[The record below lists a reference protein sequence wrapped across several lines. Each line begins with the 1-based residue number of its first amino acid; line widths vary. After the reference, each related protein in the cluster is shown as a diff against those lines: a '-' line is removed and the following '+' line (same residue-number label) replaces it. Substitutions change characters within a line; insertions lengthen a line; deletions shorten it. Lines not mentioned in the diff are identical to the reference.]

1 MCCGDASLSVS
12 RETSSARYF
21 PEKSGDVLA
30 YAELLATTAIQ
41 RGLIGPREADR
52 VWERHI
58 ENCIPLTTLLPEQN
72 ATVAD
77 VGSGAGL
84 PGIVIALAKPGLRV
98 TLIEPLQRRVEF
110 LYEVVDALKIKNVEI
125 IRAKSEVVKGSYNFV
140 TARAVAPLPRLIQTT
155 WHLVAPGG
163 SLLAIKGESAAAEM
177 AESDL
182 SMAAKTQLHEI
193 KIDDLPLARIVE
205 LQKAG

>member
-21 PEKSGDVLA
+21 PEKSGEALA
-30 YAELLATTAIQ
+30 YADLLATTAIQ

-58 ENCIPLTTLLPEQN
+58 ENCIPLTTLLPDQN

-163 SLLAIKGESAAAEM
+163 SLLAMKGESAAAEM

-182 SMAAKTQLHEI
+182 SVAVKAELHEI
-193 KIDDLPLARIVE
+193 NIDDLPLARIVE

>member
-1 MCCGDASLSVS
+1 LCCGDARLSVS

-21 PEKSGDVLA
+21 PIKSGEALA
-30 YAELLATTAIQ
+30 YADLLATTAIQ

-58 ENCIPLTTLLPEQN
+58 ENCIPLTTLLPDQN

-84 PGIVIALAKPGLRV
+84 PGVVIALAKPGLKV

-163 SLLAIKGESAAAEM
+163 SLLAMKGESAAAEM
-177 AESDL
+177 AESEL
-182 SMAAKTQLHEI
+182 SKAAKSQLHEI

>member
-1 MCCGDASLSVS
+1 MCCGDARLSVS

-21 PEKSGDVLA
+21 PIKSGEALA
-30 YAELLATTAIQ
+30 YADLLATTAIQ

-58 ENCIPLTTLLPEQN
+58 ENCIPLTTLLPDKN

-110 LYEVVDALKIKNVEI
+110 LYEVVDALKINNVEI
-125 IRAKSEVVKGSYNFV
+125 IRAKSELVKGSYNFV

-163 SLLAIKGESAAAEM
+163 SLLAMKGESAAAEM

-182 SMAAKTQLHEI
+182 SIAAKSQLHEI
-193 KIDDLPLARIVE
+193 KINDLPLARIVE

>member
-1 MCCGDASLSVS
+1 MCCGDARLSVS

-21 PEKSGDVLA
+21 PIKSGEALA
-30 YAELLATTAIQ
+30 YADLLATTAIQ
-41 RGLIGPREADR
+41 RGLIGPRETDR

-58 ENCIPLTTLLPEQN
+58 ENCIPLTTLLSDKN

-110 LYEVVDALKIKNVEI
+110 LYEVVDALKINNVEI

-163 SLLAIKGESAAAEM
+163 SLLAMKGESAAAEM
-177 AESDL
+177 AESNL
-182 SMAAKTQLHEI
+182 SIAANSQLHEI
-193 KIDDLPLARIVE
+193 NIDDLPLARIVE